1 MKKLFTLIL
10 LLVCTCLSTHAQFM
24 GLRGGFSLSSIT
36 SNLNSSYS
44 KIESNPLKGFQVGI
58 VVEVPLSTTIKW
70 LTMETGLMIQS
81 KGSDLKWTE
90 YFSTN
95 PLRPSSQISYS
106 WGTVISNFTG
116 KTYLYYF
123 DIPLNVKMYFSARK
137 TSMYYE
143 IGPYVGIGLSGKQHD
158 NGQIREI
165 SWGPSSDS
173 DYKQF
178 DSGISMG
185 LGVKIRSILIGL
197 SYDLGLTNI
206 DPSGSRIAHTRV
218 FSAYIELMIHHKD
231 KSSK

>member
-1 MKKLFTLIL
+1 
-10 LLVCTCLSTHAQFM
+10 M
-24 GLRGGFSLSSIT
+24 GLRGGFCLSSVT

-58 VVEVPLSTTIKW
+58 LAEFPLSTTIKW

-81 KGSDLKWTE
+81 KGSDLKWNI
-90 YFSTN
+90 YAS
-95 PLRPSSQISYS
+95 PASSPNSYS
-106 WGTVISNFTG
+106 WGTEISNFTG

-123 DIPLNVKMYFSARK
+123 DIPLNVKMYFSAGK

-158 NGQIREI
+158 QGQIREI
-165 SWGPSSDS
+165 SWGHSSDS

-185 LGVKIRSILIGL
+185 LGMKIKPILIGL
-197 SYDLGLTNI
+197 SYDLGLANI

-218 FSAYIELMIHHKD
+218 FSVFMELMIHHKG
-231 KSSK
+231 KSGKQ